1 MAITP
6 LIILSNIGNLK
17 KLLSMIPTSRQVEV
31 VSRRFPAVVR
41 SYFGFGLNE
50 YAVRAAKAN
59 KVCTVPKHTNLGF
72 NKL

>member
-1 MAITP
+1 M
-6 LIILSNIGNLK
+6 
-17 KLLSMIPTSRQVEV
+17 PTIRQVEV
-31 VSRRFPAVVR
+31 VSRRFPTVVR

-72 NKL
+72 NKLY